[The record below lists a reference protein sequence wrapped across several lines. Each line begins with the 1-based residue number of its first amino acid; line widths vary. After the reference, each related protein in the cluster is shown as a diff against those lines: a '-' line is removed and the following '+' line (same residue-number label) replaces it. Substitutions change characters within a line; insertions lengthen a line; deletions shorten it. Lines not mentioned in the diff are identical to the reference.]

1 VILVFGGGG
10 QLGQEL
16 QRDARTQDIALY
28 ALDRSQTDIAD
39 AAAVEQAVA
48 EFKPLLCVNA
58 AAYTKVDQ
66 AETEI
71 ESARRANEI
80 GPGVIAAACA
90 KANIPMVHISTD
102 YVFDGRKVGPYVET
116 DPIAPV
122 GQYARTKAAGE
133 VAVRRNWPHH
143 LILRTAWVYSEFG
156 HNFLKTMVR
165 LAQQRDE
172 IRIVAD
178 QHGCPTSAR
187 DLARAI
193 LQSAKVLIAGDPV
206 WGTYHFVGA
215 GETTWHGF
223 AERIF
228 AAQSRYT
235 GRHPKALPITTADY
249 PTAAV
254 RPVNSVLDSTRFTT
268 TFGIRARP
276 WTDEADA
283 ITAAVVT
290 SL

>member
-1 VILVFGGGG
+1 MILVFGGGG

-16 QRDARTQDIALY
+16 QRDARMQDVALH

-48 EFKPLLCVNA
+48 EFKPQLCVNA

-66 AETEI
+66 AETEV
-71 ESARRANEI
+71 EPARRANEI

-90 KANIPMVHISTD
+90 KAEVPLVHISTD
-102 YVFDGRKVGPYVET
+102 YVFDGKKVGPYVET
-116 DPIAPV
+116 DPIAPI

-133 VAVRRNWPHH
+133 EAVRRNWPRHV
-143 LILRTAWVYSEFG
+143 ILRTAWVYGEFG
-156 HNFLKTMVR
+156 SNFLKTMVR

-172 IRIVAD
+172 IRVVAD
-178 QHGCPTSAR
+178 QHGCPTSTR

-193 LQSAKVLIAGDPV
+193 LQSAKVLTAGDPV

-235 GRHPKALPITTADY
+235 GRHTKAVPITTTEY

-254 RPVNSVLDSTRFTT
+254 RPANSVLDSTRFTT
-268 TFGIRARP
+268 TFGIQARP
-276 WTDEADA
+276 WMDEADA
-283 ITAAVVT
+283 ITAAVVK